1 MCEMN
6 EGQVPAVHRLLETF
20 GLFFFALAES
30 GTSNNERSL
39 EEIPASFLHLLL
51 VSKSFVKAFSLSF
64 KIWA

>member
-6 EGQVPAVHRLLETF
+6 EGQGPDVHRLLETF
-20 GLFFFALAES
+20 SLFFFVLAES

-51 VSKSFVKAFSLSF
+51 VSKSSVKVFSLPF
-64 KIWA
+64 KTWA